1 MPRCFKP
8 SLTQE
13 VLNAELHKYNNR
25 QRLGV
30 PPLFDK
36 NQTSRTINS
45 ITVRYGVEVITI
57 TIKHDTG
64 ALIYSSE
71 GVAST
76 AIKKRFGDPSKSIED
91 VIFQHV
97 SDVDGNGCG
106 APVVPVVPVV
116 GAAVGGAGGPGAVPA
131 PVPLMEENPKPGG
144 RANSPPFVFEEEEK
158 EVAENPARKSERKR
172 RNTRKNRKNR
182 KTRRKNT
189 RRRHRTKQNRY

>member
-8 SLTQE
+8 SLTKE
-13 VLNAELHKYNNR
+13 VLNAELHKYNR
-25 QRLGV
+25 HKLSV

-36 NQTSRTINS
+36 NRTRRTINS
-45 ITVRYGVEVITI
+45 ITVYCGEDVITI
-57 TIKHDTG
+57 TINHDTG

-71 GVAST
+71 GVAFT
-76 AIKKRFGDPSKSIED
+76 AIKERFGDPSKSIED

-131 PVPLMEENPKPGG
+131 PVPLMGENPIPGG
-144 RANSPPFVFEEEEK
+144 RANSPPFVFEEED
-158 EVAENPARKSERKR
+158 AENPARKSERKR

-182 KTRRKNT
+182 KTRKNT